1 MQVVR
6 FGVKSGSAI
15 PRAVNI
21 LIVRLIIG
29 AVNILIV
36 RLILGTIAFF
46 IPSSI
51 IGSTSGIAGF
61 EWNC

>member
-21 LIVRLIIG
+21 LIVRLIIV

-36 RLILGTIAFF
+36 RFILGTIAFSLS
-46 IPSSI
+46 PVRLLVALVELPVLS
-51 IGSTSGIAGF
+51 
-61 EWNC
+61 

>member
-6 FGVKSGSAI
+6 FGVESGSAI
-15 PRAVNI
+15 PRAVHMI
-21 LIVRLIIG
+21 
-29 AVNILIV
+29 IV

-51 IGSTSGIAGF
+51 IGSTSGISGF
-61 EWNC
+61 